1 MIVRAEPNLP
11 AGRDRG
17 PELLRGTRE
26 DPGGGNEF
34 LPEEEEGSRIEIFSI
49 NELGTLY

>member
-1 MIVRAEPNLP
+1 MIDRAEPNLP
-11 AGRDRG
+11 AGRARG

-34 LPEEEEGSRIEIFSI
+34 MLVEEEGARVEILSI
-49 NELGTLY
+49 NELGTL